1 MMDRRNHLRKI
12 RMVKSKMASTWM
24 VLMNSDS
31 HKKEVVPVAVVAVVK
46 DPVAA
51 AVVEDQAVAA
61 KMAKKWTQPEEAM
74 ANPPRASMMLLKAA
88 TKPSEQKAKART
100 RRA

>member
-1 MMDRRNHLRKI
+1 
-12 RMVKSKMASTWM
+12 
-24 VLMNSDS
+24 MNLDS
-31 HKKEVVPVAVVAVVK
+31 HKKREALAEAQAVVVKVVVAKVEAAKAEAAKVAVVK
-46 DPVAA
+46 DQV
-51 AVVEDQAVAA
+51 VAA

-88 TKPSEQKAKART
+88 IKPSEQKAKAKT